1 MFEPNRRDVV
11 GKTLM
16 DYSKLLFAGYLASGF
31 FAGFPLWVRIA
42 LVMVFVLLFLL
53 GWWFSPPKKGAD

>member
-16 DYSKLLFAGYLASGF
+16 DFAKIVFGASIASGLFAAFSPQFRLG
-31 FAGFPLWVRIA
+31 A
-42 LVMVFVLLFLL
+42 LCLFVVLFLT
-53 GWWFSPPKKGAD
+53 GWWFSPPKKGE